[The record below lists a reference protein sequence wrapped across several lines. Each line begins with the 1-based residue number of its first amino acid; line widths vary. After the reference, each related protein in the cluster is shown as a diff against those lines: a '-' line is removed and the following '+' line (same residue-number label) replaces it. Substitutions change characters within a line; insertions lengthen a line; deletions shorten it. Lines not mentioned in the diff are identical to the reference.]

1 MPAMKKILHFLT
13 SKIKY
18 IVLIYFTLQ
27 LILIFSIHPAYK
39 SDAQYYY
46 NLAQEC
52 IQSGEFYPA
61 KEQITEDYIVAPLYI
76 NVTIIL
82 LSIYDSQV
90 AISLFNLM
98 LIMIQLFIIY
108 KITLKI
114 FSEYVAKISI
124 LLYIFYFNTVGL
136 MLSNYTELF
145 FLLLISSSI
154 YFFLLNKNYS
164 LVLSGIL
171 LGGAIA
177 VRPAAW
183 ALLFAFLVL
192 QIIKGYKTRRLSPS
206 YFYLY
211 TGVFVFIL
219 CFGFWTNSHFGKFEF
234 TSTTG
239 PVNLLIGAND
249 DATGGFNSTVF
260 EKGKAGYIGNPD
272 SMTFIQKGDFYQDAA
287 LSWITKHPAK
297 WLSLAPLKFVH
308 TFGWDDIS
316 LSYLL
321 GFGDTNFAKVV
332 KIIITENNFDK
343 ALPNSNTISKLIY
356 LFILFVSHLFYYL
369 ILICILL
376 AIYNLFKKKLMN
388 EGTIL
393 ILIFSLFSILMIMIA
408 VGTPRYKYPILIM
421 LIPFAAYY
429 LQMKFVTK
437 KENIEKI

>member
-1 MPAMKKILHFLT
+1 MKKILHFLT
-13 SKIKY
+13 TKLKY
-18 IVLIYFTLQ
+18 IVLIYFILQ
-27 LILIFSIHPAYK
+27 MILIFSIHPNYK
-39 SDAQYYY
+39 SDALYYY
-46 NLAQEC
+46 NLAQKC
-52 IQSGEFYPA
+52 IQTDQYYPA

-82 LSIYDSQV
+82 LSIYNSQV
-90 AISLFNLM
+90 AISLFNLI

-114 FSEYVAKISI
+114 FSEEVAKISI

-136 MLSNYTELF
+136 MLSNYTELLF
-145 FLLLISSSI
+145 ILLISTSI

-164 LVLSGIL
+164 LVLSSIL

-211 TGVFVFIL
+211 TGLFVFIL

-239 PVNLLIGAND
+239 PVNLLLGAND
-249 DATGGFNSTVF
+249 DVTGGFNSTVF

-287 LSWITKHPAK
+287 LEWIAEHPIK
-297 WLSLAPLKFVH
+297 WILLAPLKFVH
-308 TFGWDDIS
+308 TFGWDDIG

-321 GFGDTNFAKVV
+321 GLGDTNFAKVV

-393 ILIFSLFSILMIMIA
+393 ILLFSFFSILMILVT
-408 VGTPRYKYPILIM
+408 VGTPRYKYPIFIM
-421 LIPFAAYY
+421 LLPIAAYY
-429 LQMKFVTK
+429 IEMKFRLGRHK
-437 KENIEKI
+437 IELQ